1 MFCVSIDCRG
11 TFRLV
16 QCVRTFVLLSHAI
29 NHEHHTEYGT
39 QKANDGASNNGCNND
54 EKTLLLELENHLDY
68 YYGGELILENVV
80 AQLES
85 NE

>member
-1 MFCVSIDCRG
+1 MFRVSIDCRG

-16 QCVRTFVLLSHAI
+16 KCVRTFVLLSHAI

-54 EKTLLLELENHLDY
+54 EKTLLELENHLDY
-68 YYGGELILENVV
+68 YYGGLIL
-80 AQLES
+80 ARATQLES